1 MRLDRF
7 VQKRLSRSAR
17 SVRYLFAER
26 KILLNGVATDDGVQQ
41 ITKFCRVEAE
51 GKLLHDREPVYVMMH
66 KPRGCVSATRDS
78 KNPTVLSLIDMPG
91 KEQLHLAGRLDFN
104 TTGLLLLTNDGNWSS
119 KIMDPQHKL
128 PKTYLVEC
136 SNEITSDYVQ
146 KFAEGVYFGFENLIT
161 RPAQLKLLCATT
173 AELTIHEGRYHQ
185 IKRMFGF
192 FDNEVISLHRLS
204 VGNIKLDRCLG
215 AGEYRHLTAAE
226 VASVRQAIEVSCPQ
240 TRTCRNADLSSV
252 SMRTTRP

>member
-26 KILLNGVATDDGVQQ
+26 KILLNGVTTADGLQQ
-41 ITKFCRVEAE
+41 ITKFCRVEADS
-51 GKLLHDREPVYVMMH
+51 KLLRDRQPLYVMMH

-78 KNPTVLSLIDMPG
+78 KNTTVLSQVDLPN

-104 TTGLLLLTNDGNWSS
+104 TTGLLLLTNDGDWSRR
-119 KIMDPQHKL
+119 IMDPQHKL
-128 PKTYLVEC
+128 PKTYHVEC
-136 SNEITSDYVQ
+136 SKEITSDYVQ
-146 KFAEGVYFGFENLIT
+146 QFEEGIYFGFENLVT
-161 RPAQLKLLCATT
+161 RPAQLKLLSATT

-185 IKRMFGF
+185 IKRMFGL

-204 VGNIKLDRCLG
+204 VGSIVLDKNLTAG
-215 AGEYRHLTAAE
+215 AYRYLTAAE
-226 VASVRQAIEVSCPQ
+226 IASVYHVI
-240 TRTCRNADLSSV
+240 
-252 SMRTTRP
+252 